1 MTRRLIDHNAFT
13 GISTWHHYDHSTG
26 KTHIESTQDVSKILD
41 RNKRLQNDSSY
52 SDRGR
57 KNDMMH
63 LATIPNNV
71 IVKLKQE
78 NGIDVFNKDD
88 LPKLEKL
95 LQSSEYKYLR
105 AY

>member
-1 MTRRLIDHNAFT
+1 MARRLIDHNAFT

-26 KTHIESTQDVSKILD
+26 KTHIESTQDVSRIIE

-52 SDRGR
+52 ADRGR

-71 IVKLKQE
+71 IVKLKNE
-78 NGIDVFNKDD
+78 HGVDCFNKDD

-95 LQSSEYKYLR
+95 LQSNEFKYLR

>member
-1 MTRRLIDHNAFT
+1 MSRRLIDHNAFT
-13 GISTWHHYDHSTG
+13 GISTWHHFDNGTG
-26 KTHIESTQDVSKILD
+26 KTWIESTQDVSRIIE

-57 KNDMMH
+57 KNDMLH

-71 IVKLKQE
+71 IMKIKQDH
-78 NGIDVFNKDD
+78 NIDVFNKDD
-88 LPKLEKL
+88 LKKLEKL

>member
-1 MTRRLIDHNAFT
+1 MSRRLIDHNAFT
-13 GISTWHHYDHSTG
+13 GISTWHHYDHGTG
-26 KTHIESTQDVSKILD
+26 KTHIESTQDVSRIID
-41 RNKRLQNDSSY
+41 RNKRLQNDSGY
-52 SDRGR
+52 ADRGR
-57 KNDMMH
+57 KRDMLH

-71 IVKLKQE
+71 IVKLKHE

-95 LQSSEYKYLR
+95 LNSSEFKYLR